1 LITIGENCFSGG
13 LNMQIEEF
21 RSWLN
26 QFPPEVLR
34 NEPVGVVIQV
44 FLGEMFLEGSA
55 VKEVIFEGGVI
66 YG

>member
-1 LITIGENCFSGG
+1 
-13 LNMQIEEF
+13 MQIEEF